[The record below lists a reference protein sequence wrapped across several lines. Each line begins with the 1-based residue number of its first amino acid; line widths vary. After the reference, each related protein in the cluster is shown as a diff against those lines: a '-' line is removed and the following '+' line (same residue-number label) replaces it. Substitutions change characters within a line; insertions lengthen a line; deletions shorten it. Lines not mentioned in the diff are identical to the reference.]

1 MIRARA
7 RDPAALVPAV
17 RRELG
22 SLDRNVPV
30 VSLMPFTLRMAA
42 TLERRRFSTLLLEIF
57 AALAVALSSV
67 GIYGILNYWM
77 GMRQKEIAIRMALG
91 ARRSDILRWAGR
103 HIVQIPTLGITLGAF
118 GCWGTARLLKSMV
131 FGISAK
137 NPLMLVAASGVV
149 VAMVALAA
157 GVPVWRATRV
167 DPIRHLHDA

>member
-91 ARRSDILRWAGR
+91 ARRSDLREPGFTTPILRA
-103 HIVQIPTLGITLGAF
+103 HPHACI
-118 GCWGTARLLKSMV
+118 
-131 FGISAK
+131 
-137 NPLMLVAASGVV
+137 
-149 VAMVALAA
+149 
-157 GVPVWRATRV
+157 
-167 DPIRHLHDA
+167 